1 MTGVFML
8 TIRTRIVVASSLVFA
23 LVLAALA
30 VGILRSFENASI
42 AALDAQ
48 MQRCATALESEL
60 EEQKAEGVFPQMR
73 DLRFVIPPE
82 LPRAQFRIID
92 TLGRMTATDSLIA
105 SLPRES
111 WRTVRSDRRAPG
123 AITIAGKSYR
133 SIWLPID
140 VEDGERFAMH
150 IIAPLTEVES
160 AVGRLRTLFF
170 LALPLALLML
180 GVATSLIIKRSFR
193 PISNI
198 IDTANRINA
207 RDLTGRIPPGRSND
221 EIAALTRTLNAMI
234 ERLQSAFAAQKQF
247 IADLSHEY
255 GTPLTIL
262 RSELEFASV
271 RVTNAEAQESI
282 RLGFSEIDR
291 LKRMTDDLLLLTRLD
306 SSEQLRARKPV
317 RLDELLA
324 ESCRR
329 MASLAA
335 ERSIALNL
343 QIGEVCEINGDED
356 RLQRAVSNLIDN
368 AIKYSPA
375 GSTVAIHLGSND
387 TNVSIAIADQGKGI
401 PPEELPFIFDRFRR
415 GALTRTEEPGSG
427 LGLAIAQRIVELH
440 GGRVRG
446 ESFAGKGSTFFIEF
460 PNPRTS
466 S

>member
-1 MTGVFML
+1 ML
-8 TIRTRIVVASSLVFA
+8 SIRTRIVVASSIVFA

-48 MQRCATALESEL
+48 MQSCATALESEL
-60 EEQKAEGVFPQMR
+60 EEQKAEGGFPR
-73 DLRFVIPPE
+73 VNELRHQIPAE
-82 LPRAQFRIID
+82 LSHAQFRLVD
-92 TLGRMTATDSLIA
+92 TVGTTILADSLIA
-105 SLPRES
+105 LLPIES
-111 WRTVRSDRRAPG
+111 WQSVHRNRHSVQFTTLADRPFRSVWW
-123 AITIAGKSYR
+123 YV
-133 SIWLPID
+133 D
-140 VEDGERFAMH
+140 VEDGEHYALQ
-150 IIAPLTEVES
+150 IIAPLTEVAS
-160 AVGRLRTLFF
+160 AVNRLRTLFIF
-170 LALPLALLML
+170 AIPIALLLL

-221 EIAALTRTLNAMI
+221 EIGALTRTLNAMI

-262 RSELEFASV
+262 RSELEFASA
-271 RVTNAEAQESI
+271 RAKDAEAQESI

-306 SSEQLRARKPV
+306 SSEQLLARKPV

-343 QIGEVCEINGDED
+343 QIDEVCEINGDED

-375 GSTVAIHLGSND
+375 GSTVGIHLGSD
-387 TNVSIAIADQGKGI
+387 ATKVSITITDRGKGI
-401 PPEELPFIFDRFRR
+401 PAEELPFIFDRFRR

-427 LGLAIAQRIVELH
+427 LGLAIVQRIAELH
-440 GGRVRG
+440 GGCVRV
-446 ESFAGKGSTFFIEF
+446 ESVVGKGSIFRIEF
-460 PNPRTS
+460 PNLKAS
-466 S
+466 G